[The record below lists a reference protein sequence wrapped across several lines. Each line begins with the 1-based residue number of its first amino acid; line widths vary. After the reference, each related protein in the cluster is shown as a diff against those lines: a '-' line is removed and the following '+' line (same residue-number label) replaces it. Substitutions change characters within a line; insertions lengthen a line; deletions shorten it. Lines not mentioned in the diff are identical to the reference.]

1 MKKIYLGILLN
12 CLAFFI
18 YAQTPITLGN
28 SNMPGSGDTL
38 RYTNAQL
45 SSVGNYTQTGANFNW
60 NFHSLVSTTE
70 GVRSYKSSLQTP
82 YAFYFL
88 GFNEY
93 GEKIADTLGA
103 GPLTITKYWNFYKKQ
118 TTPVNAYVADG
129 SGMTFSSIPVP
140 SYFSDKD
147 ELYNFPMTYPKYD
160 STTFAFSTIGSSLI
174 PITYSKK
181 GYRVTVV
188 DGWGKVIT
196 PYDTANCLRL
206 ITTQYAMD
214 TIKTTFGGFTVPL
227 GFPNYQRSYQ
237 WLTTNSKIPFLEITG
252 NLVGANFT
260 ITQVKYRGYK
270 RDAVLPPPPPP
281 PPPIYA
287 GLNEQPNAIDFKFYP
302 NPVKNKLWLNYT
314 TNLDYTVEI
323 VDVTGKQVKQMLMEP
338 DTQKQ
343 AIDVSTL
350 ANGLYFIK
358 VSQDKKSTSFKFM
371 KISD

>member
-1 MKKIYLGILLN
+1 MKKIYLLFSLN
-12 CLAFFI
+12 CFGLLLS
-18 YAQTPITLGN
+18 AQTPITLGN

-38 RYTNAQL
+38 RYTNAQIN
-45 SSVGNYTQTGANFNW
+45 SVGNYTQTGANFNW

-70 GVRSYKSSLQTP
+70 GVRSYKSALQTP

-88 GFNEY
+88 SLNEY

-118 TTPVNAYVADG
+118 TTPVNAFVADG

-140 SYFSDKD
+140 SYYSDKD

-160 STTFAFSTIGSSLI
+160 STTFAFSTLGSSLI

-181 GYRVTVV
+181 GYRVTKV

-206 ITTQYAMD
+206 VTTQYAMD
-214 TIKTTFGGFTVPL
+214 TIKTTFGGFTIPV

-237 WLTTNSKIPFLEITG
+237 WLTTTSKIPFLEITG

-270 RDAVLPPPPPP
+270 RDAVIPPPPPP
-281 PPPIYA
+281 PPVDTGIDEQQAA
-287 GLNEQPNAIDFKFYP
+287 GKIQVYP
-302 NPVKNKLWLNYT
+302 NPVKDKILLNYNT
-314 TNLDYTVEI
+314 TESYVVEI
-323 VDVTGKQVKQMLMEP
+323 FDIKGKRLKQELIEP
-338 DTQKQ
+338 NGQ
-343 AIDVSTL
+343 AQSIDVSAF
-350 ANGLYFIK
+350 ANGLYLIK
-358 VSQDKKSTSFKFM
+358 ATQNKNVSCFKFM
-371 KISD
+371 KVVD